1 MVNMEDVE
9 NYLGYEFILGLDLL
23 NKMFEYVKK
32 FGVEYVYGDVKE
44 VIDGKEYKIIIVG
57 KKEYKVCVIIVVSGV
72 EYKKIGVLGEIEFG
86 GCGVLYC
93 VVCDGVFF
101 KGKEFIVIGGGDFVV
116 EEGVFLMCF
125 VLKVMIVY
133 CRDMFCV

>member
-9 NYLGYEFILGLDLL
+9 NYSGFESIFGFEFF

-32 FGVEYVYGDVKE
+32 FGVEYVYGDIKE
-44 VIDGKEYKIIIVG
+44 VVDGKEYKVVKVG
-57 KKEYKVCVIIVVSGV
+57 LKEYKVCVVIIVVGV
-72 EYKKIGVLGEIEFG
+72 EYKKIGVSGEKELG
-86 GCGVLYC
+86 GCGVFYC

-101 KGKEFIVIGGGDFVV
+101 KGKEFVVVGGGDFVV
-116 EEGVFLMCF
+116 EEGVYLICF

-133 CRDMFCV
+133 RCDKFCV